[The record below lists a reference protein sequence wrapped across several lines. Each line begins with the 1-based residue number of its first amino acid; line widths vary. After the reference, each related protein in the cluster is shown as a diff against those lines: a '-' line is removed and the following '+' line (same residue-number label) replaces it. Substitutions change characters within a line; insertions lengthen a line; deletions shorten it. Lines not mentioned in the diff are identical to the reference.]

1 MSTLSGRKLTSLLIV
16 FAFVL
21 TLCLSVFSM
30 SAAADTSIDEDKAL
44 LESLTA
50 QQAANSQQL
59 KDLQAQIA
67 ANKNEEKTLLQEKS
81 LLEQELNLLDTSI
94 ETNEALIDTYSFQIE
109 SNDIAIAELEQKLE
123 EEMVI
128 YGNVL
133 RYYAQYGEI
142 STFEILFSSKS
153 FSDFLTRLDYIGL
166 ILEYNNTI
174 VDDIRT
180 TQNDI
185 ANAKAQNEKYLAE
198 CIALKAELNENKV
211 TYTERTAELDELL
224 QGLTEEALNTQEDI
238 DRLQAEENK
247 LLMSIE
253 KLQEQIDNKESFT
266 PSGDGYTWPF
276 AANVTGSLYIS
287 SPFEWRINPVTNRQE
302 LHKGIDI
309 PAPYGTPIQAVMG
322 GTVIKSEYNAG
333 GYGYYV
339 VIYHGNGISTL
350 YGHCSKLL
358 VSVGATVLQNQV
370 IARVGS
376 TGQSTGNHLHIS
388 FLNGST
394 YLNPADYL
402 PADMLNR
409 INIRGYDL
417 HQLESYTP

>member
-1 MSTLSGRKLTSLLIV
+1 MSVFTARKLTSLLIV

-94 ETNEALIDTYSFQIE
+94 ETNEALIDTYNFQIE

-247 LLMSIE
+247 LLMSIP
-253 KLQEQIDNKESFT
+253 L
-266 PSGDGYTWPF
+266 
-276 AANVTGSLYIS
+276 
-287 SPFEWRINPVTNRQE
+287 
-302 LHKGIDI
+302 
-309 PAPYGTPIQAVMG
+309 
-322 GTVIKSEYNAG
+322 
-333 GYGYYV
+333 
-339 VIYHGNGISTL
+339 
-350 YGHCSKLL
+350 
-358 VSVGATVLQNQV
+358 
-370 IARVGS
+370 
-376 TGQSTGNHLHIS
+376 
-388 FLNGST
+388 
-394 YLNPADYL
+394 
-402 PADMLNR
+402 
-409 INIRGYDL
+409 
-417 HQLESYTP
+417 